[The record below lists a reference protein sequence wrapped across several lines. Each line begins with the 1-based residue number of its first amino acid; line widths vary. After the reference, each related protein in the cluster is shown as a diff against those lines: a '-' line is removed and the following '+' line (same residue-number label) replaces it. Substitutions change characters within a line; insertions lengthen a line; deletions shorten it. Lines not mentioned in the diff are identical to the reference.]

1 MTWMDRRAFVKKSG
15 AALAGCAALPVF
27 SSGLAAAVA
36 PPAEYLKGLVDV
48 LKKPWPG
55 NRTVNVVAH
64 GHSVP
69 SGYFRTPIVRTFDSY
84 PHLLHRFLGESYPY
98 AVTNVIVT
106 AIGGEGSEKGAA
118 RFEADVLTKKPDVV
132 LIDYSLNDR
141 GMGLERASKA
151 WTSMIEAAAQ
161 RSVPVI
167 LLTPTPDISTVF
179 TDVTLPIC
187 QHAGQVRAL
196 AAKHQVGL
204 ADSFAAFQ
212 RYVERG
218 GGLRDVL
225 SQVNHPNRRGHELV
239 LGELIPFFWS
249 PDPLMVR

>member
-1 MTWMDRRAFVKKSG
+1 MNRRNFLAISSG
-15 AALAGCAALPVF
+15 AARAGLAALPF
-27 SSGLAAAVA
+27 SARPAPA
-36 PPAEYLKGLVDV
+36 PPPAAAEYLKSLLEV
-48 LKKPWPG
+48 LRKPWPA
-55 NRTVNVVAH
+55 NRAVNVVAH

-69 SGYFRTPIVRTFDSY
+69 SGYFRTPVVRTFDSY
-84 PHLLHRFLGESYPY
+84 PHLLHRFLGDSYPY

-118 RFEADVLTKKPDVV
+118 RFEADVLPKKPDVV

-141 GMGLERASKA
+141 GMGLERAAKA
-151 WTSMIEAAAQ
+151 WTSMIEMAARA
-161 RSVPVI
+161 SVPVI
-167 LLTPTPDISTVF
+167 LLTPTPDITTVF
-179 TDVTLPIC
+179 TDKSQPIS
-187 QHAGQVRAL
+187 QHAEQVRAL
-196 AAKHQVGL
+196 AARHQVGL

-212 RYVERG
+212 RYVERGG

-249 PDPLMVR
+249 PEPLR

>member
-1 MTWMDRRAFVKKSG
+1 MTTSVNRRNFLTRSGG
-15 AALAGCAALPVF
+15 AALAGFAAFPF
-27 SSGLAAAVA
+27 AGAKAAVA
-36 PPAEYLKGLVDV
+36 PPAAYLKNILDV
-48 LKKPWPG
+48 LKKPWPA
-55 NRTVNVVAH
+55 NRTVNIVAH

-84 PHLLHRFLGESYPY
+84 PHLLHRFLADNYPY

-106 AIGGEGSEKGAA
+106 AIGGEGSEIGAA
-118 RFEADVLTKKPDVV
+118 RFEADVLSKKPDVV

-141 GMGLERASKA
+141 GMGLARAEKA
-151 WTSMIEAAAQ
+151 WTAMIESAARAGAA
-161 RSVPVI
+161 VI

-179 TDVTLPIC
+179 TDRSQPIS
-187 QHAGQVRAL
+187 QQAEQVRAL
-196 AAKHQVGL
+196 AARHQVGL
-204 ADSFAAFQ
+204 ADSLSAFQ

-239 LGELIPFFWS
+239 LGELAPYFWS
-249 PDPLMVR
+249 PEPLK